1 MLYLHGGAYVAEIS
15 PIQWRAIADIAQ
27 AASAEITV
35 PIYPLAPTATAE
47 SVVATATAIA
57 AQLSAERLS
66 GIQLLGDSAGGGMAL
81 AVARQLHGQ
90 ALPQPRRIILIGPWL
105 DITLADPA
113 VTRIARIDAM
123 LDVPGLIE
131 AGRMYAGDLP
141 ADDPRVSPIHGELA
155 GLPPISL
162 FSGTSD
168 LVHPDARALVE
179 RARVEGI
186 DIDYHE
192 CERGQHCY
200 PMLPTREGRQARAV
214 IATLLNS

>member
-15 PIQWRAIADIAQ
+15 PVQWRAIANIAQ
-27 AASAEITV
+27 AAGVEVMV
-35 PIYPLAPTATAE
+35 PIYPLAPIGTAE

-57 AQLSAERLS
+57 EQMLIETPG

-81 AVARQLHGQ
+81 AVAQQLHAQ
-90 ALPQPRRIILIGPWL
+90 ALPQPRRVILIAPWL
-105 DITLADPA
+105 DITLVDPA
-113 VTRIARIDAM
+113 VAEIAPADAM

-131 AGRMYAGDLP
+131 AGRMYAGELP
-141 ADDPRVSPIHGELA
+141 ADDPRVSPLHGELA

-168 LVHPDARALVE
+168 LIHPDARALVA
-179 RARVEGI
+179 RASAEGI

-192 CERGQHCY
+192 CEGGQHCY
-200 PMLPTREGRQARAV
+200 PLLPTREGRQARNV
-214 IATLLNS
+214 IATILST